1 MLKKVLKE
9 VLKRVNLTQKSA
21 QKSKF
26 NSEKYSKKYSKKCS
40 KRKCSKKIGLLKKVE
55 RLQHFHT
62 PVSVSGYLRACKALT
77 GQVRTIGLDAT
88 PYGKALFE
96 IGFIS
101 RLASKINYNTY

>member
-40 KRKCSKKIGLLKKVE
+40 KRKCSKKIGLLKKVVIFFARKVFFLTQPGRFIE
-55 RLQHFHT
+55 EGTKIFRQQAVFRSDELVAFH
-62 PVSVSGYLRACKALT
+62 SYS
-77 GQVRTIGLDAT
+77 
-88 PYGKALFE
+88 
-96 IGFIS
+96 
-101 RLASKINYNTY
+101 